1 LWIALRLR
9 NIDRMPALLLAAV
22 LAVAAHAHE
31 GDAQAIASLID
42 PATGAPIADG
52 KYAQEVTGGVLHIES
67 RFDFPDG
74 RSVVERAAVRL
85 SPQLEQESWDWTER
99 IEGELVRQYAVDFR
113 THKAVATRVDQ
124 HKRWKEDLDIEPGKT
139 FAGIAFVAVIKS
151 LRSEL
156 SPGQKTSL
164 KAVAFTPKPRVA
176 PVEVIR
182 ERPEELQM
190 AGRTIAADRYTIHP
204 DIPAIA
210 KLFVTAPDQHVWLFA
225 GGPAAFLRYQ
235 GPLAEPKDP
244 EARVDVVPTQSPNS
258 SRTAGRRK

>member
-1 LWIALRLR
+1 MAGMW
-9 NIDRMPALLLAAV
+9 LAAI
-22 LAVAAHAHE
+22 LAVTAHVHE
-31 GDAQAIASLID
+31 GDAQAFTSLID
-42 PATGAPIADG
+42 PASGAPIADG
-52 KYAQEVTGGVLHIES
+52 KYAQQVTDGVLHIEA

-74 RSVVERAAVRL
+74 RAIVERAAL
-85 SPQLEQESWDWTER
+85 KLLPQLEQESWDWTER
-99 IEGELVRQYAVDFR
+99 RNGALVRQYEVDFR
-113 THKAVATRVDQ
+113 SKKAVATRVDQ

-139 FAGIAFVAVIKS
+139 FAGIAFVTVIKS

-156 SPGQKTSL
+156 SPGARIGL

-182 ERPEELQM
+182 ERPEDVRM
-190 AGRTIAADRYTIHP
+190 AGRIIHADRYTIHP

-210 KLFVTAPDQHVWLFA
+210 KLFVTAPDQHVWLF
-225 GGPAAFLRYQ
+225 GSGPAAFLRYQ

-244 EARVDVVPTQSPNS
+244 VVRVDVLPVQSPNA